1 MSERHTGDLAEW
13 IQEDG
18 PAVGRPGQHPVAVL
32 SAAMLR
38 TARARCQESQAEF
51 AARAG
56 VALDVVQGAEDGTCP
71 AWALP
76 YADFTALADAV
87 AAWWPWPAF
96 ETAAGCDLLLS
107 CILNGDQV
115 LATDVLA
122 EDGTREL
129 ARSLLRWAVTGDV
142 QAHGRRRVKGRCRQ
156 AARRCAAGTPA
167 GQVGGPGGIGLG
179 GRVGWRR
186 AAPAPVRCVMSAV
199 PATSGGTAG
208 DAQVVCQGCGVSW
221 PCPGCGG
228 CECDCSCWN
237 PFTWARY
244 RACVASPVTDLPPGG
259 PADDA
264 RGSR

>member
-38 TARARCQESQAEF
+38 TARARCQESLAEF

-71 AWALP
+71 TWALS

-87 AAWWPWPAF
+87 AAWWPRPAF

-142 QAHGRRRVKGRCRQ
+142 QARGRRR
-156 AARRCAAGTPA
+156 A
-167 GQVGGPGGIGLG
+167 
-179 GRVGWRR
+179 RVGVGRLLGDVQLGLLR
-186 AAPAPVRCVMSAV
+186 DRLAGLAV
-199 PATSGGTAG
+199 SGSV
-208 DAQVVCQGCGVSW
+208 DAWVGAELLLLLCG
-221 PCPGCGG
+221 
-228 CECDCSCWN
+228 
-237 PFTWARY
+237 
-244 RACVASPVTDLPPGG
+244 AS
-259 PADDA
+259 
-264 RGSR
+264 